1 MAKITPNYIEMKA
14 HDLPASKVF
23 YYEALGLDF
32 TDYGDGYSCDERG
45 PTFIAIA
52 AGDEPA
58 APMPIFESDDLETSL
73 AAVMESGATIVA
85 EIYTYPGG
93 RRFECL
99 DPSGNRIAIY
109 QNNSE

>member
-14 HDLPASKVF
+14 NGLPASKVF
-23 YYEALGLDF
+23 YSEALGLQF

-45 PTFIAIA
+45 PTFVAIA

-58 APMPIFESDDLETSL
+58 VPMPTFESDNLEESF
-73 AAVMESGATIVA
+73 AAIQKSGATIVA
-85 EIYTYPGG
+85 EILEYPGG

-109 QNNSE
+109 QNNTA

>member
-14 HDLPASKVF
+14 HDLPASKAF
-23 YYEALGLDF
+23 YSEALGLQF

-45 PTFIAIA
+45 PTFVAIA

-58 APMPIFESDDLETSL
+58 APMPTFESDDVEASL
-73 AAVMESGATIVA
+73 AAVRESGASIVA
-85 EIYTYPGG
+85 EIFDYPGG

-109 QNNSE
+109 QNSAE

>member
-14 HDLPASKVF
+14 HDLPASKAF
-23 YYEALGLDF
+23 YSEALGLQF

-45 PTFIAIA
+45 PTFVAIA

-58 APMPIFESDDLETSL
+58 VPMPIFESDNLEESF
-73 AAVMESGATIVA
+73 AAIQKSGAPIVT
-85 EIYTYPGG
+85 EIFEYPGG

-109 QNNSE
+109 QNSCE

>member
-14 HDLPASKVF
+14 HDLPASKAF
-23 YYEALGLDF
+23 YSEALGLQF

-45 PTFIAIA
+45 PTFVAIA

-58 APMPIFESDDLETSL
+58 VPMPIFESDNLEESF
-73 AAVMESGATIVA
+73 AAIQKSGAPIVA
-85 EIYTYPGG
+85 EIFEYPGG

-109 QNNSE
+109 QNSFE